1 MSNIGKKI
9 KTAGSNIIN
18 SNIHINNKNQ
28 NNSKNISIYSNSNIN
43 KSSISN
49 VNNKTK
55 QKPKPST
62 CNPNQRERNI
72 ILMQEPSGIQGGGLW
87 CQAPRKKL
95 EEEEK
100 PYVSIIPQIKE
111 ETKLLFDTE
120 KMIDKKLIDNLRAQ
134 ISELSSR
141 LNEKIKNYT
150 DAQFRAERAENLNK
164 IIEEDLKS
172 KNEEL
177 KTYKESSIEMQQDI
191 ESLNEALN
199 SAKKEI
205 SRLQNELNE
214 ECAKNKELNNKLSEL
229 LIDKDK
235 DKYLNNDEVTKLQKR
250 IAQLIDEKENLM
262 KVIHSKNDNYNNKFN
277 EENLNQQLRDKD
289 KILKS
294 MEITMNKALAEN
306 LELKKKLAQ
315 EEQTKAQLNNIITK
329 KNNINEELKTQVE
342 AMKICVGNNL
352 QEAKWNKS
360 KMNQKDSNIKMMKDK
375 LAQKDE
381 EIQKLNKKIEN
392 LNKKL
397 KNKKNGTNE
406 TKEVNDANEVV
417 HQNPD
422 NSKEVLI
429 PVKAKPQLFGPDPKD
444 FDYQDPDLE
453 KDIFG

>member
-87 CQAPRKKL
+87 CQAPRKKV

-150 DAQFRAERAENLNK
+150 DAQFRAERAENL
-164 IIEEDLKS
+164 
-172 KNEEL
+172 NEEL

-329 KNNINEELKTQVE
+329 KNNINEDLKTQVE

>member
-87 CQAPRKKL
+87 CQAPRKKV

-177 KTYKESSIEMQQDI
+177 KTYKDSSIEMQQDI

-262 KVIHSKNDNYNNKFN
+262 KVIHSKNDNYNNKLN

-329 KNNINEELKTQVE
+329 KNNINE
-342 AMKICVGNNL
+342 
-352 QEAKWNKS
+352 
-360 KMNQKDSNIKMMKDK
+360 D
-375 LAQKDE
+375 
-381 EIQKLNKKIEN
+381 
-392 LNKKL
+392 
-397 KNKKNGTNE
+397 
-406 TKEVNDANEVV
+406 
-417 HQNPD
+417 
-422 NSKEVLI
+422 
-429 PVKAKPQLFGPDPKD
+429 
-444 FDYQDPDLE
+444 
-453 KDIFG
+453 